1 MTDIRNTIINHV
13 LQAVQPLLDSRQLQA
28 VQADTSNQSVRSGS
42 APELLLCLKT
52 EKRMLMQEQQEKRYL
67 TWK

>member
-1 MTDIRNTIINHV
+1 MDTRDTIINNV
-13 LQAVQPLLDSRQLQA
+13 LQAVQPLLDSQQLQA
-28 VQADTSNQSVRSGS
+28 VQEDTSNQFVRSGS
-42 APELLLCLKT
+42 APELLLCPKT